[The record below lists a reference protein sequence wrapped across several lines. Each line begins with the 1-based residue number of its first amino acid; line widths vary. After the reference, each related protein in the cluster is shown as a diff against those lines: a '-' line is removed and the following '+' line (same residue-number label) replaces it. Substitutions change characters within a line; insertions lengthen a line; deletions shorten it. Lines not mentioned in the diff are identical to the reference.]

1 MKLCYYPFID
11 NTGYKMQ
18 VFTANKAKTHFG
30 EFIDKAQREPVKV
43 TRRGRTVGIM
53 ISEDE
58 YESMKHFYA
67 NRLLHSLDDAGKEA
81 EEKGLT
87 EEKRQELF
95 VDES

>member
-1 MKLCYYPFID
+1 
-11 NTGYKMQ
+11 MQ
-18 VFTANKAKTHFG
+18 VFTANEAKTHFG

-58 YESMKHFYA
+58 YESMKRFYA

-87 EEKRQELF
+87 EEKLQELLI
-95 VDES
+95 DES